1 MKANRN
7 RPARLAEKRILI
19 VDDHPMTRYG
29 IAQLIGQEHDL
40 AVCGEVE
47 NAHRALAAVKTL
59 KPDLVLADL
68 AMPGKSGL
76 ELIRELKIQH
86 PDVAVLVVSMHDE
99 SIYAERV
106 LRAGGRGYLMKS
118 AGGEKLIQAIRR
130 VLSGQVCVSEAM
142 SDRIMDVFAGRRPGG
157 ARDSTL
163 ATLTEREFGV
173 FELLGQG
180 LTTRETAKNL
190 HISAKTVE
198 THRLHIVE
206 KLKLKGSSE
215 LTKFAICWVRAQ
227 GLV

>member
-1 MKANRN
+1 
-7 RPARLAEKRILI
+7 
-19 VDDHPMTRYG
+19 MTRYG
-29 IAQLIGQEHDL
+29 IAQLIGQEPDL
-40 AVCGEVE
+40 EVCGEVD
-47 NAHRALAAVKTL
+47 NAHRALAAVKPL

-76 ELIRELKIQH
+76 ELIRELKAQH

-118 AGGEKLIQAIRR
+118 AGGEKLVQAIRR
-130 VLSGQVCVSEAM
+130 VLGGQVCVSEAM
-142 SDRIMDVFAGRRPGG
+142 SDRIMDGFAGRRPGG

-180 LTTRETAKNL
+180 LTTREAAKNL

-206 KLKLKGSSE
+206 KLRLKGSAE
-215 LTKFAICWVRAQ
+215 LTKFAICWMRAQ

>member
-1 MKANRN
+1 MKANRK
-7 RPARLAEKRILI
+7 RAAGVAEKRILI

-29 IAQLIGQEHDL
+29 IAQLIGQEPDL
-40 AVCGEVE
+40 EMCGEVD
-47 NAHRALAAVKTL
+47 NADRALAAVKTL
-59 KPDLVLADL
+59 KPDLVVADL

-76 ELIRELKIQH
+76 ELIRDLKAQY
-86 PDVAVLVVSMHDE
+86 PEVAVLVVSMHDE

-118 AGGEKLIQAIRR
+118 AGGEKLLQAIRR
-130 VLSGQVCVSEAM
+130 VLHGKVSVSEAM
-142 SDRIMDVFAGRRPGG
+142 SDRIMNVFAGHRPGG

-163 ATLTEREFGV
+163 AALTEREFGV

-198 THRLHIVE
+198 THRSHIVDM
-206 KLKLKGSSE
+206 LKLKGSSQ
-215 LTKFAICWVRAQ
+215 LTKFAICW
-227 GLV
+227 